1 MLLFLF
7 ALAILT
13 PLQVSPASPLR
24 LVNVNTVTNSSDPGP
39 ASFPEFPASSPV
51 SAYKRKLLIIG
62 IDGLRPDALLS
73 VRAGNLKALIRGG
86 AFAPDAVSDKI
97 TRSGPGWASVL
108 TGVWHEKHG
117 VIDNEI
123 GTFQGD
129 AYPAFFKRLKDARPE
144 LFTACIVNWA
154 PIRDRLMSGVD
165 LALAPENDDSVAAL
179 AVKLLLR
186 RDPDV
191 LFLHFDAPDHAGHR
205 YGFSRFSPPYRRAI
219 LRVDVLVGK
228 VLEALQS
235 RPGLYGEDWLI
246 LVTTDHGGSW
256 RHHGQDT
263 PSQRKVFLIVSG
275 KGALNGT
282 LTKASLV
289 DLAPTA
295 MAFMGIEVDPR
306 WGWEGKAVGLRE
318 ASSMTTKAGKEIPE
332 ARTGEI
338 QLPPAQKP
346 AAGS

>member
-1 MLLFLF
+1 MFLIPLALALLLFPLRVPQ
-7 ALAILT
+7 ASARPAPEAIAH
-13 PLQVSPASPLR
+13 PPYASP
-24 LVNVNTVTNSSDPGP
+24 DPAP
-39 ASFPEFPASSPV
+39 
-51 SAYKRKLLIIG
+51 KRKLLIIG
-62 IDGLRPDALLS
+62 IDGLRPDAMLS

-108 TGVWHEKHG
+108 TGVWHPKHG
-117 VIDNEI
+117 VVDNEI
-123 GTFQGD
+123 ATYQGD
-129 AYPAFFKRLKDARPE
+129 AYPAFFKRLKHQRPD

-165 LALAPENDDSVAAL
+165 LALAPENDDSVAAI
-179 AVKLLLR
+179 AGNLLLR

-191 LFLHFDAPDHAGHR
+191 LFLHFDAPDHAGHL

-219 LRVDVLVGK
+219 EKVDILVGK
-228 VLEALQS
+228 VLEALQA
-235 RPGLYGEDWLI
+235 RPGLYKEDWLI

-256 RHHGQDT
+256 RHHGEDE

-275 KGALNGT
+275 KGAIKGT
-282 LTKASLV
+282 LTKTSLV

-306 WGWEGKAVGLRE
+306 WGWEGKAVGLRDE
-318 ASSMTTKAGKEIPE
+318 APMAAKSGNGDAEE
-332 ARTGEI
+332 RTGEI
-338 QLPPAQKP
+338 RLTPAQKQ